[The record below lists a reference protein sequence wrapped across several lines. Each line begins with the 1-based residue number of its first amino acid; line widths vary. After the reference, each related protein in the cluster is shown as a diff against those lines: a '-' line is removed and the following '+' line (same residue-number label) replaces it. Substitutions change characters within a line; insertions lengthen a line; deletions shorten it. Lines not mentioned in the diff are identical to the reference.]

1 MTAKASRWYWSNMA
15 NHHYL
20 PNRLVLLVTAHIT
33 VPVFQL
39 LFNIL
44 RWHYMGVVTQAG
56 GYDHRKYAT

>member
-1 MTAKASRWYWSNMA
+1 MTAKASQWYWSNMA

-20 PNRLVLLVTAHIT
+20 PNRLVLLRTTLIT

-56 GYDHRKYAT
+56 EYDHGEHAT